1 MFQSYAF
8 TNRAASWYVS
18 DLTLIKGVAFGSS
31 NEPANPNQTCLLGDD
46 QYYFEVLP
54 EADGNVVSY
63 RVNFTVDIP
72 FEIYE
77 VGLFDNECSKRMF
90 FRGVFRRPLV
100 IENVSN
106 NPITFVLKMQWNSY
120 P

>member
-8 TNRAASWYVS
+8 TYRAASWYVS
-18 DLTLIKGVAFGSS
+18 DLTLIKGIAFGSS
-31 NEPANPNQTCLLGDD
+31 NEPASPNQTSLVGDD
-46 QYYFEVLP
+46 QYFFEVLP
-54 EADGNVVSY
+54 EAHENIVSY

-72 FEIYE
+72 FDIYE

-90 FRGVFRRPLV
+90 FRGVFRSPLKV
-100 IENVSN
+100 QNVSS
-106 NPITFVLKMQWNSY
+106 NPLTFVLKLKWNSY